1 MSVPAASLQQ
11 ISQAFFNLYNQNSSE
26 INNLYETIKSNLDG
40 IMQASD
46 YLMRIMPTPDH
57 FRDDRIISSI
67 DDLYCDAN
75 GDANVIGK
83 VLYIRWY
90 YHMVLFTMGSIA
102 AKNVAEYIKGKTGK
116 TVRIKTVG
124 DNFSYVLDCAAKFSI
139 RQAAGGSPFDSIY
152 SGFALYSPI

>member
-1 MSVPAASLQQ
+1 MSVPATSLQQ

-26 INNLYETIKSNLDG
+26 INNLYGTIKSNLDG
-40 IMQASD
+40 IMQSAE
-46 YLMRIMPTPDH
+46 YLVRIMPTTDH
-57 FRDDRIISSI
+57 FEDDRIISSI
-67 DDLYCDAN
+67 GDLFSAAK
-75 GDANVIGK
+75 GDADVTGK

-116 TVRIKTVG
+116 AVRVKTIG
-124 DNFSYVLDCAAKFSI
+124 DNFSYILGCAAKFSI
-139 RQAAGGSPFDSIY
+139 RRAAGGGPFDSIY